1 METVTILTTANCMPF
16 FVCLCA
22 PEGQAAKT
30 GRWRATAPC
39 QKSILANNAGNLLS
53 SIFLA
58 SYCSATLGR
67 SLIISSVRL
76 VWRWSRGILVDL
88 ALSCFFLYLVVLG
101 HFCRIYMS
109 WHKHLLHQVRQ
120 WDVGWPGFWRGKTPP
135 FLHGLWRPG
144 GMPTT
149 PPEAFLPGTPPG
161 PPPATPFTPPY
172 PPPRTPP
179 RYWLWHLAW
188 NSTKTW
194 QLNGKQLFLVWDH
207 EGHPGIQSCSIRRLV
222 QVTEGGGHSW
232 V

>member
-1 METVTILTTANCMPF
+1 MPF

-22 PEGQAAKT
+22 PEGQATKT

-76 VWRWSRGILVDL
+76 MWRWSQGILVDL
-88 ALSCFFLYLVVLG
+88 ALSCFFLCLVVLG

-120 WDVGWPGFWRGKTPP
+120 WDVGWPGSWRGAWNAA
-135 FLHGLWRPG
+135 FFAWSLEAWW
-144 GMPTT
+144 
-149 PPEAFLPGTPPG
+149 AFLPGTLPG

-179 RYWLWHLAW
+179 RYWLGGAW
-188 NSTKTW
+188 ARDELWKKESW
-194 QLNGKQLFLVWDH
+194 AL
-207 EGHPGIQSCSIRRLV
+207 PACSSHCFGTLIKENLGL
-222 QVTEGGGHSW
+222 ECAYEI
-232 V
+232 